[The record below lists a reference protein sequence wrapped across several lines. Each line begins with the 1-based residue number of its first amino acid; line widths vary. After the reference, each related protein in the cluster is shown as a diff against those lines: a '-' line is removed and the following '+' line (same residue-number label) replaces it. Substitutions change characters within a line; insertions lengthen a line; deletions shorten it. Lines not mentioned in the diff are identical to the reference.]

1 MIDPRVEIEPGKQAP
16 SSAPDWSSKLRSPQQ
31 PVRPPLATPDKA
43 IEEAPSKPA
52 LSGANPNPGFKLA
65 DSIESEEVAD
75 RRHNRDLREKYSD
88 KAYRLATGCLTMWAM
103 MLGTQGAIKA
113 LTGVEMW
120 SDQVIIAVT
129 TGVTV
134 SVLAAFLGVIRG
146 LFGNGAL
153 NGKDSK
159 QKN

>member
-1 MIDPRVEIEPGKQAP
+1 MLTDPRIEIQP
-16 SSAPDWSSKLRSPQQ
+16 SVVPQNATTDWSAKINPSVQSAPASIPLGSTGLNVEASPMSLGG
-31 PVRPPLATPDKA
+31 PKDELLK
-43 IEEAPSKPA
+43 EEA
-52 LSGANPNPGFKLA
+52 A
-65 DSIESEEVAD
+65 DM
-75 RRHNRDLREKYSD
+75 RHNRDLREKYAE
-88 KAYRLATGCLTMWAM
+88 KAYKLATGCISMWAIL
-103 MLGTQGAIKA
+103 LGTQGAIKA
-113 LTGVEMW
+113 LTDVEMW

-146 LFGNGAL
+146 LFGNGVL